1 MRLHDAESVA
11 GMSDQEVAIRF
22 VVAGRVQGVFF
33 RASAA
38 REATRLGIRGHA
50 VNLPDG
56 RVEVLAIG
64 TRARL
69 DDLHLWLRRG
79 PPSARVDAVQA
90 EDVAARDVAGCA
102 GFRTG

>member
-1 MRLHDAESVA
+1 
-11 GMSDQEVAIRF
+11 MSGQEVVIRF
-22 VVAGRVQGVFF
+22 IVTGRVQGVFF

-56 RVEVLAIG
+56 GVEVLAIG
-64 TRARL
+64 TRASV
-69 DDLHLWLRRG
+69 DELHLWLRRG
-79 PPSARVDAVQA
+79 PPSARVDAVA
-90 EDVAARDVAGCA
+90 VEDVPAQDVAGCA